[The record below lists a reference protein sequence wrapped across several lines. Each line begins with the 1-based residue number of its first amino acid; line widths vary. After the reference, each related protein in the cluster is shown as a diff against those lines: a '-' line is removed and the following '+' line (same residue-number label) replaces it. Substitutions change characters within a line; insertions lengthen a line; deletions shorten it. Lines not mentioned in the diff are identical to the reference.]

1 MDWQAIAL
9 SLRLAATAALLAL
22 PLALPL
28 AWLVAFG
35 RFRGKLLLEAS
46 LSLPLVLPPT
56 VLGFYLLAA
65 LGPSSP
71 LGRAWEALT
80 GSTLAFSFS
89 GLVVALVIANLPFIL
104 QPFVASLG
112 SVDPHQ
118 LEAAATL
125 GAGPLRRYLEVALP
139 LAWRGLAAGL
149 VLAVAHGMGEFGMVL
164 MVGAN
169 IPGQTRTASIAL
181 YDQVQSLDYAAA
193 NRTAFFLLAVAFLVL
208 LLSAW
213 LRSKEAVWKRG

>member
-1 MDWQAIAL
+1 DWQAIAL
-9 SLRLAATAALLAL
+9 SLRLAATAAALAL

-35 RFRGKLLLEAS
+35 RFRGKLALEAAV
-46 LSLPLVLPPT
+46 SLPLVLPPT

-65 LGPSSP
+65 LGPASP
-71 LGRAWEALT
+71 LGRAWESLT
-80 GSTLAFSFS
+80 GGPLAFSFP
-89 GLVVALVIANLPFIL
+89 GLVVALLIANLPFIL
-104 QPFVASLG
+104 QPLVASLG
-112 SVDPHQ
+112 AVDRRQ

-149 VLAVAHGMGEFGMVL
+149 VLAFAHGMGEFGMVL

-169 IPGQTRTASIAL
+169 LPGRTRTASIAL
-181 YDQVQSLDYAAA
+181 YDQVQALDYGAAH
-193 NRTAFFLLAVAFLVL
+193 RTALFLLAVAFLVL

-213 LRSKEAVWKRG
+213 LRSREASWRRR